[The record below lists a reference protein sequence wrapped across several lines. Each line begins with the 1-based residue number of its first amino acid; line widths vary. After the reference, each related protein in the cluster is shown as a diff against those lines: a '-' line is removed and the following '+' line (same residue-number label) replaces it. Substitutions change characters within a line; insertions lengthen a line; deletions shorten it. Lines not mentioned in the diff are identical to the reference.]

1 MGDAKRRRTGS
12 KTPQKYYRVSPDVTS
27 WIRGES
33 VGEVPERRRKG
44 KKSPSRRTE
53 VEPADRPVRPV
64 PATVTPVVP
73 EQVWPG
79 EAPGISTPG
88 RRPVFTVTGT
98 VTGSTG
104 ALTPGDDIDLF
115 MEDYIPDYDYDP
127 YALPPDAYK
136 QQFGTISEEKLSWV
150 IVLSCVLIFT
160 LFVTIIGLTLYSIE
174 ETEFA
179 EGPGGRNRGGDVP
192 KNGGENEDE
201 NGARNRRDNGDGQPM
216 VVPEKTTGVSGGSV
230 GPGPVIPTL
239 PSSPPPVV
247 TPGTTA
253 PPPHTDNFTSPTHV
267 ITTTGETGGGT
278 FPTTEVI
285 ATTTQTTTTT
295 TRPPPLLCSVTFI
308 AALNISF
315 PPDKACDILIYTHVL
330 VEDRKIV
337 GLEGEFS
344 YGIFK
349 DACKLYTDTT
359 CGLSFDIRYVSQDI
373 FTITD
378 VIDELSTAK
387 MASRIY
393 HYAIMNMYNTKEHVT
408 TYSSLVTPIFSEFRK
423 LLGHDRA
430 KNKVIFGVGYFY
442 YNSSTAWTD
451 LAYVAENTAT
461 NDVDIVVI
469 ITSILT
475 IPSRSQCT
483 TLPANAMRSLNP
495 MTPTMENALLTAMA
509 SFGKPGLTVA
519 FSFQMG
525 VLFYKLKERHTAPL
539 SALYK
544 ECESMSV
551 SDYSQACQVGTAEL
565 YSEKTVIGLNSQE
578 SVQSLGGQYLQSHDT
593 LSFMKEKAKIVMN
606 TPGRRPL
613 FTWFLFNVHLTDVT
627 GRCLPGGPFER
638 LKGFRDFYYE
648 EAKSG

>member
-1 MGDAKRRRTGS
+1 MGVLAYKLRDNHSTAMDALYKECTAMFVSDYSQACQVTTTDLLNEKTVIGLSRQPEIQALGIKYLQSHDTLDFMKEKNAQQVTIPPTVVITTTEKRTTTESTTTTTTPPPPLLCSVDFNAALNASFPPDKTCDILIYTHVIIEQRKIVAMDNEFSYGAFKNACKLYTDTTCGISFDVRYVSQDMFGNTDVRDQLATAKTTSRINHYAIMNIYETKELVAEYTVQATLVFKKTMGCRRRIEASGKCFSAGDAKRRRTGS
-12 KTPQKYYRVSPDVTS
+12 KTPQKFYRVSPDVTS

-33 VGEVPERRRKG
+33 VG
-44 KKSPSRRTE
+44 
-53 VEPADRPVRPV
+53 
-64 PATVTPVVP
+64 
-73 EQVWPG
+73 
-79 EAPGISTPG
+79 
-88 RRPVFTVTGT
+88 
-98 VTGSTG
+98 
-104 ALTPGDDIDLF
+104 
-115 MEDYIPDYDYDP
+115 
-127 YALPPDAYK
+127 
-136 QQFGTISEEKLSWV
+136 
-150 IVLSCVLIFT
+150 
-160 LFVTIIGLTLYSIE
+160 

-192 KNGGENEDE
+192 KNVGENDDE
-201 NGARNRRDNGDGQPM
+201 NGARKRRDNGDGQPM

-349 DACKLYTDTT
+349 DSCKLYTDTT
-359 CGLSFDIRYVSQDI
+359 CGLSFDIR
-373 FTITD
+373 
-378 VIDELSTAK
+378 
-387 MASRIY
+387 
-393 HYAIMNMYNTKEHVT
+393 
-408 TYSSLVTPIFSEFRK
+408 
-423 LLGHDRA
+423 
-430 KNKVIFGVGYFY
+430 
-442 YNSSTAWTD
+442 
-451 LAYVAENTAT
+451 

-495 MTPTMENALLTAMA
+495 MTPTM
-509 SFGKPGLTVA
+509 
-519 FSFQMG
+519 
-525 VLFYKLKERHTAPL
+525 
-539 SALYK
+539 
-544 ECESMSV
+544 
-551 SDYSQACQVGTAEL
+551 ACQVGTAEL

-593 LSFMKEKAKIVMN
+593 LSFMKEKATIVMK
-606 TPGRRPL
+606 TPARGPL
-613 FTWFLFNVHLTDVT
+613 FTWFLFSVHLTDVT
-627 GRCLPGGPFER
+627 GRCLRRGPFKR
-638 LKGFRDFYYE
+638 LKGFREFYYE
-648 EAKSG
+648 EAKWGY